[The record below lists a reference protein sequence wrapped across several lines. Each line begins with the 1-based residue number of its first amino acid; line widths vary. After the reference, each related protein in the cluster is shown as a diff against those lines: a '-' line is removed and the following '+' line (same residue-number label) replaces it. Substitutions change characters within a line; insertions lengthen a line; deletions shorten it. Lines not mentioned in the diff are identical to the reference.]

1 MFALLSDEE
10 LKEAYGDYRHRQG
23 VEEGI
28 EEGIEEG
35 KISTLLSLVN
45 DNVISEQTA
54 ADKLN
59 ISVEEFDKIRKE
71 YEAKE
76 PEPV

>member
-1 MFALLSDEE
+1 MHMNIKLMDAFING
-10 LKEAYGDYRHRQG
+10 K
-23 VEEGI
+23 

>member
-1 MFALLSDEE
+1 MHMNIKLMDAFING
-10 LKEAYGDYRHRQG
+10 K
-23 VEEGI
+23 EEGI

-71 YEAKE
+71 YEVKE